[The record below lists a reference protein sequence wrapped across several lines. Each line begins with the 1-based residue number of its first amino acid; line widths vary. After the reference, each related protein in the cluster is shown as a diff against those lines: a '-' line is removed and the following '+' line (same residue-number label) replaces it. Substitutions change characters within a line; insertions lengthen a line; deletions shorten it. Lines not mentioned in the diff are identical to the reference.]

1 MMGAATAAVRL
12 DRLPELISSI
22 SITYIL
28 NTVVLFA
35 IVLLVRYLL
44 IRSIKRRSI
53 ILSREQR
60 RWISH
65 IKGTS
70 IILIIIGL
78 SFIWAPHLHTFAIS
92 LAAFAVAL
100 VIATKE
106 MILCLMGALVRVTSQ
121 PFRIGDWITID
132 GLMGEVIDV
141 NAFSTSLQE
150 VEMKDKG
157 FHYSGR
163 TIQIPNSKYF
173 TSNVENANFNK
184 DFIYTDFKI
193 HVETSDISVN
203 ELLDA
208 LILIAD
214 RYYAPFRER
223 SYAFRRKV
231 ESKSF
236 IDIPDPEPMVFV
248 QKNSFDA
255 ITFKIR
261 AFVPTAEAE
270 RFAHRI
276 TRDFEDRY
284 HAIKRV
290 STASRKKA
298 KNPEA
303 EK

>member
-1 MMGAATAAVRL
+1 MMGAVATSVQL
-12 DRLPELISSI
+12 DKLPELISSI
-22 SITYIL
+22 SITYAV
-28 NTVVLFA
+28 NTAALFV

-65 IKGTS
+65 IKTSS
-70 IILIIIGL
+70 IILILMGL
-78 SFIWAPHLHTFAIS
+78 AFIWAPHLHTFAIS

-132 GLMGEVIDV
+132 GITGEVIDV
-141 NAFSTSLQE
+141 NAFSTGLQE
-150 VEMKDKG
+150 VQTKNNSY
-157 FHYSGR
+157 HYTGR

-184 DFIYTDFKI
+184 DFIYTDFCI
-193 HVETSDISVN
+193 PVETSGISVN

-231 ESKSF
+231 ENKSF
-236 IDIPDPEPMVFV
+236 IDIPDPEPMIFV
-248 QKNSFDA
+248 KKADA
-255 ITFKIR
+255 YTIGFKIR
-261 AFVPTAEAE
+261 AFVPTDEAE

-284 HAIKRV
+284 QAIKRV
-290 STASRKKA
+290 ATVVEKKNRPGEH
-298 KNPEA
+298 K
-303 EK
+303 K